1 MRLNLWAL
9 NNPEGPRYCCGAYS
23 PKSFYGNSE
32 YRNPTF
38 YDIGTLDPSGKYNR
52 LLQYTI
58 VSTRINSYK
67 DA

>member
-1 MRLNLWAL
+1 MGHTPPNHLMVIPNIETLH
-9 NNPEGPRYCCGAYS
+9 S
-23 PKSFYGNSE
+23 
-32 YRNPTF
+32 T
-38 YDIGTLDPSGKYNR
+38 IGTLDPSGKYNR